1 MERRQV
7 GSGFPWETEIGYS
20 RAVRVGNRI
29 FRFGNRPRPARMDPW
44 PSAMWENRAD
54 SRSGRSG
61 PPSNPLGG
69 KMADVVRTRIQVEP
83 GVDWK
88 PIAKVHREFFAS
100 VRPACTLTFAPL
112 MGDDYLVEIEAEV
125 IVGSA
130 APPGD

>member
-29 FRFGNRPRPARMDPW
+29 FVSGTVAAGPDGPVAVGDVGEQSRFALGKIRTAIE
-44 PSAMWENRAD
+44 S
-54 SRSGRSG
+54 
-61 PPSNPLGG
+61 LGG

-88 PIAKVHREFFAS
+88 PIARVHREFFAS